1 MPTIRTRKGKNGTT
15 YRVEHSLDGS
25 RISKSFK
32 TKKEA
37 ERFSAMLLV
46 DESFAQSFTDHLPNT
61 LTFSEAVELY
71 LKKYTGKD
79 PSKRQRMS
87 FWLDTFG
94 NRPVGKITRLQV
106 KTILSHLSTR
116 LKPATVNRYK
126 ASISAVYSFLL
137 QEYDIEHNPVKGI
150 PNLSENNART
160 RFLNEKEITRLLVAC
175 SESSWKRLSL
185 LVLMAITTG
194 ARRSELL
201 RLTWRDID
209 FKNKQATLET
219 TKNGERRLLVL
230 TNEVVESL
238 MTYRE
243 KDGFIFPNPRDPY
256 SYFKNFDKHW
266 LSALERAGIKD
277 FRFHDLRHTCASL
290 LASQGVSLLAISDVL
305 GHKSIVMTRR
315 YAHLCIQQKAQIIE
329 QVLGKVNNGLR

>member
-32 TKKEA
+32 SKKEA

-61 LTFSEAVELY
+61 LKFSEAVELY
-71 LKKYTGKD
+71 LKKYAGKD

-87 FWLDTFG
+87 FWLETFG
-94 NRPVGKITRLQV
+94 DRPVGKITRLQI
-106 KTILSHLSTR
+106 KTVLSHLSNK
-116 LKPATVNRYK
+116 LKPATINRYK
-126 ASISAVYSFLL
+126 ACLSAVYSFLL

-150 PNLSENNART
+150 SNLPENNART
-160 RFLNEKEITRLLVAC
+160 RFLSQTEISRLLSAC
-175 SESSWKRLSL
+175 AVSPWERLHL

-201 RLTWRDID
+201 NLTWQDID
-209 FKNKQATLET
+209 LKRKQAVLDA
-219 TKNGERRLLVL
+219 TKNGERRILVL
-230 TNEVVESL
+230 TNEVSESL
-238 MTYRE
+238 MMFRQ
-243 KDGFIFPNPRDPY
+243 KDGFLFPHPRDPY
-256 SYFKNFDKHW
+256 SRFKNFDKHW
-266 LSALERAGIKD
+266 LNAMERAGIKN

-305 GHKSIVMTRR
+305 GHKSITMTKR
-315 YAHLCIQQKAQIIE
+315 YAHLCVQQKAQIIE
-329 QVLGKVNNGLR
+329 QVLGKVKNGN

>member
-37 ERFSAMLLV
+37 DRFSAMLLV
-46 DESFAQSFTDHLPNT
+46 DESFAQSFSDHLPNT
-61 LTFSEAVELY
+61 LKLSEAVELY
-71 LKKYTGKD
+71 LKQYTGKD
-79 PSKRQRMS
+79 PSIRQRMS
-87 FWLDTFG
+87 FWLNTFG
-94 NRPVGKITRLQV
+94 DKPVGKITRLQV
-106 KTILSHLSTR
+106 KTVLSHLSTR
-116 LKPATVNRYK
+116 LKPSTINRYK
-126 ASISAVYSFLL
+126 ASLSSVYSFLL
-137 QEYDIEHNPVKGI
+137 QQYDIEHNPTKGI
-150 PNLSENNART
+150 PNLAENNARA
-160 RFLNEKEITRLLVAC
+160 RFLNKEEISHLLVAC
-175 SESSWKRLSL
+175 SESSWERLSL

-209 FKNKQATLET
+209 FKNKQAVLET
-219 TKNGERRLLVL
+219 TKNGDRRLLVL
-230 TNEVVESL
+230 TSEVIESL
-238 MTYRE
+238 MIYRE
-243 KDGFIFPNPRDPY
+243 KDGFIFPRPRDPY
-256 SYFKNFDKHW
+256 SYFRNFDKHW
-266 LSALERAGIKD
+266 LRALNRSGIKD

-315 YAHLCIQQKAQIIE
+315 YSHLCVQEKAQIIE
-329 QVLGKVNNGLR
+329 QVLGSVKHG